1 MFRTTV
7 QLLVLR
13 IVLRLYY
20 GTKRKLFYEV
30 YRSYIYVQITC
41 IMYGICFTHVSKNDE
56 MIITTHHAKSL
67 IKVAT

>member
-1 MFRTTV
+1 MFHAMV

-30 YRSYIYVQITC
+30 YRNSLSGRVAAFLL
-41 IMYGICFTHVSKNDE
+41 GLVTHYRES
-56 MIITTHHAKSL
+56 
-67 IKVAT
+67 